1 MGKIFA
7 RGLIAIT
14 PVAVTIALVV
24 WIFMALEK
32 AFSVPLKALFGPFY
46 FTGMGVVVALIL
58 IFFVGMIIN
67 NWVIQKIYSW
77 GEKILKRI
85 PIIKTFYNAISD
97 LLSFFNRK
105 DGQKKMDQ
113 VVMLNWG
120 GMRTVG
126 FITRENFDDLPD
138 HMAEGEEVSVY
149 VPFSYQIGGFTFMI
163 PKSELQKIDMSVEEG
178 MRFAITAGV
187 LKEHKKEDKVEK
199 ET

>member
-32 AFSVPLKALFGPFY
+32 AFSVPLKLIFGPFY
-46 FTGMGVVVALIL
+46 FTGMGVIVALIL

-77 GEKILKRI
+77 GERILKRI

-97 LLSFFNRK
+97 LLSFFNQK
-105 DGQKKMDQ
+105 DGQKKMEQ

-120 GMRTVG
+120 GMRTLG

-138 HMAEGEEVSVY
+138 HMAEGEEVAVY

-163 PKSELQKIDMSVEEG
+163 PKSELQKVDMSVEEG

-187 LKEHKKEDKVEK
+187 LKEHKKEEK
-199 ET
+199 EEK